1 MDHYDNY
8 YASLNDKYELP
19 IYRISAQD
27 KESSRIY
34 ISPTTG
40 ETRYYSLNGRVKKWL
55 YPFCHNLR
63 IGFFAE
69 HPALRIICMLVL
81 VLGGL
86 VVSVSGVVLG
96 FRYFSR
102 VIRRA
107 KSRRSK

>member
-1 MDHYDNY
+1 MQIELMDHYDNY

-63 IGFFAE
+63 SKFFSE
-69 HPALRIICMLVL
+69 HSTVRLVAMLTL

-86 VVSVSGVVLG
+86 VVSVTGVVMG
-96 FRYFSR
+96 WRYLKR
-102 VIRRA
+102 LTRR
-107 KSRRSK
+107 K